1 MSGQTVGRSFRAAPS
16 LSKLPVS
23 EKTSLLRD
31 VDGLYVV
38 SEEPV
43 AELLDANQAQANTRA
58 GRRNTQHH
66 MLEVARIPTTLY
78 HELRRKFGPLK
89 HNEADWKR
97 WLNDPDN
104 RLFRTWHG
112 TV

>member
-1 MSGQTVGRSFRAAPS
+1 MSEQPVGRSFGAAPS
-16 LSKLPVS
+16 LTPLPVS

-38 SEEPV
+38 SEQPV
-43 AELLDANQAQANTRA
+43 ADLLDGNQAQ
-58 GRRNTQHH
+58 RNEGAQMRGTQHH
-66 MLEVARIPTTLY
+66 MLEIARMPTTLY

-89 HNEADWKR
+89 HNEMAWKR

-104 RLFRTWHG
+104 RLFRTWDG
-112 TV
+112 IV

>member
-1 MSGQTVGRSFRAAPS
+1 MTELAGRSFRAVPS
-16 LSKLPVS
+16 LSRLRVS

-38 SEEPV
+38 TEQDLSG
-43 AELLDANQAQANTRA
+43 LLDANLQQQAERPR
-58 GRRNTQHH
+58 GH
-66 MLEVARIPTTLY
+66 MREIARIPTTLY
-78 HELRRKFGPLK
+78 HELRQKFGSYK
-89 HNEADWKR
+89 NNEADWKR

>member
-1 MSGQTVGRSFRAAPS
+1 MSDQTVGRAFGSAPS
-16 LSKLPVS
+16 LTPHQVS

-31 VDGLYVV
+31 VDGLWIV
-38 SEEPV
+38 SEQPV
-43 AELLDANQAQANTRA
+43 ADLLDANQAQANEMLS
-58 GRRNTQHH
+58 RRGTQSH
-66 MLEVARIPTTLY
+66 MLEVARLPTTLY

-112 TV
+112 AV